1 MNIEE
6 LNELRETWKGVSMT
20 DLPVKERDEIETSI
34 SWLER
39 GDIRTIANANIDCL
53 SLAARFYILRN

>member
-20 DLPVKERDEIETSI
+20 DLPIKERDEIETSI

-39 GDIRTIANANIDCL
+39 GDIRTIADAKIDCL